1 MHGVCSLASHV
12 RYHEE
17 GGALVS
23 RLGDFTIDRVSAGTA
38 APYPTL
44 CKGGFTAGNYRGHVF
59 EDPASLDAASFLAEL
74 AKAGV
79 TALKIEGRQR
89 SRAYTQAVV
98 TSFRRAVDALAEGRA
113 VPADELRRLTEGQAT
128 TSGAYRKAW
137 R

>member
-1 MHGVCSLASHV
+1 MDGVCSPASHV
-12 RYHEE
+12 HYREE
-17 GGALVS
+17 GDALAS
-23 RLGDFTIDRVSAGTA
+23 QLGDFTIDRVPAGTA

-44 CKGGFTAGNYRGHVF
+44 CKGCFTAGKYRGHVF
-59 EDPASLDAASFLAEL
+59 EDPVSLDAAGFLAEL

-98 TSFRRAVDALAEGRA
+98 ASFRRAVDALAEGRT
-113 VPADELRRLTEGQAT
+113 VPAGELRRLTEGQAT